1 MANQQGKGN
10 KQSATRQEDKITK
23 SALKNGNEIKADNTD
38 FLDRLELLQSRL
50 DGDLDAISIDDGL
63 ELVDEWHDLLHK
75 QKEPEV
81 KEIAS
86 HLKQLSKLLKSD
98 KSTGSDIS
106 EVLMQIGEAS
116 SNFATDAD
124 KEVKSTS
131 RKLGKRLS
139 KLGNSL
145 AKAEEHEQIEEIDA
159 LVEVLEEE
167 MTQVEGETAL
177 SAVDNW
183 YSVLNKS
190 EDENLKE
197 IANGLKELKQ
207 LLKRSKPNS
216 SEIGEILHRLGEQTQ
231 QAGEDAKRG
240 FKGPI
245 QRLGKI
251 LVRTSKSLEE

>member
-1 MANQQGKGN
+1 MANQSSKQN
-10 KQSATRQEDKITK
+10 KQNATREEDKTTK
-23 SALKNGNEIKADNTD
+23 SAQNNGNEIKADNSE

-63 ELVDEWHDLLHK
+63 ELVDEWYDLLHK

-81 KEIAS
+81 KEITN

-116 SNFATDAD
+116 SNFAADAD
-124 KEVKSTS
+124 REVKSPI
-131 RKLGKRLS
+131 RQLGKRLS
-139 KLGNSL
+139 KVGNSL
-145 AKAEEHEQIEEIDA
+145 AKAEEHEQIEEIDS
-159 LVEVLEEE
+159 LIEVLEEDV
-167 MTQVEGETAL
+167 TQVEGENAL
-177 SAVDNW
+177 SAIDNW
-183 YSVLNKS
+183 YSVLHKS
-190 EDENLKE
+190 EDENLQE
-197 IANGLKELKQ
+197 ISNGLKELKQ

-251 LVRTSKSLEE
+251 LVRTSKSLAE

>member
-1 MANQQGKGN
+1 MANQPSKKN
-10 KQSATRQEDKITK
+10 KQNLTSEEDKTTK
-23 SALKNGNEIKADNTD
+23 SSPKNGNETKANNSE
-38 FLDRLELLQSRL
+38 FLDKLELLQSRF
-50 DGDLDAISIDDGL
+50 DGDLNAISIDDAL

-98 KSTGSDIS
+98 KTTGSDIS
-106 EVLMQIGEAS
+106 EALMQIGEAS

-124 KEVKSTS
+124 KEVKSTC
-131 RKLGKRLS
+131 RKLGKHLS

-145 AKAEEHEQIEEIDA
+145 AKAEEHEQIEEIDS
-159 LVEVLEEE
+159 LVEVLEEDV
-167 MTQVEGETAL
+167 TQVEGETAL

-183 YSVLNKS
+183 YSVLHKS

-216 SEIGEILHRLGEQTQ
+216 SEIREILHRLGEQTQ
-231 QAGEDAKRG
+231 QAGEEAKRG